1 MHDPSTPDPHSAP
14 DRAGAQPPDDELDG
28 AGYEVAVELVGQVIA
43 WYSQRILAARRAG
56 ADPRALEELMAQRM
70 ECIRDRDRLEA
81 ADAQETARLAA
92 LYAAR
97 LKELQTPG
105 S

>member
-1 MHDPSTPDPHSAP
+1 MSSRS
-14 DRAGAQPPDDELDG
+14 RALFPQT
-28 AGYEVAVELVGQVIA
+28 
-43 WYSQRILAARRAG
+43 
-56 ADPRALEELMAQRM
+56 LEELMAQRM
-70 ECIRDRDRLEA
+70 EYIRDRDRLEA